1 MTSHTLEGQYEP
13 SLCRLIIHHTH
24 THIKILIQGGSK
36 PATLGKMSY
45 YKKNTYTV
53 WTTVFISWT
62 NPHSSDFTSLCC
74 WWDITAELQTIPCS
88 LQKMKRGE
96 DEPEQK
102 KKKTT
107 AKRKQERVSGNGP
120 GLKGFSGSPS
130 RSSTAICNVKCI
142 MHRPQSWHF
151 SKLLSCLIN
160 TVGWPPAVRAEQ
172 CAVLRNWSSTR
183 AQIHYGFIKSH
194 TYSSDSSASAN
205 VFISIKTI
213 HIVPS
218 LLDYV
223 YFNFFFTMSVWT

>member
-1 MTSHTLEGQYEP
+1 MDN
-13 SLCRLIIHHTH
+13 SLYLLNKSTFFWLHLSLLLVGHHCRVTNN
-24 THIKILIQGGSK
+24 
-36 PATLGKMSY
+36 P
-45 YKKNTYTV
+45 
-53 WTTVFISWT
+53 VFA
-62 NPHSSDFTSLCC
+62 
-74 WWDITAELQTIPCS
+74 AENEERWGRTRA
-88 LQKMKRGE
+88 K
-96 DEPEQK
+96 K

-218 LLDYV
+218 LLDYE